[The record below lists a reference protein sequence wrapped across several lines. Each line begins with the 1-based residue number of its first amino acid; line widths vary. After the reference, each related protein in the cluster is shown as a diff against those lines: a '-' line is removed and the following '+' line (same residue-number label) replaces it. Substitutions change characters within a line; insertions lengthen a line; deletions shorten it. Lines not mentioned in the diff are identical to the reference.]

1 MNRLRT
7 SILLGLL
14 VLLLSSV
21 PQPASA
27 QKSPDLAKLFKDAS
41 KRRGKLPVIIIP
53 GILGSELVN
62 EETGEKVWFKIGRS
76 KDDDVRLPVTLDLSK
91 SRDSLVPGDIV
102 RKLDIPILSDVEV
115 YQQLIDSLEN
125 YGGYTPGS
133 WDEPDGELSDKY
145 FLFPYDWRRDNVE
158 TARELFRRVERLK
171 RSVGRPDAK
180 FNIIAHSMGGLIAR
194 YAAMYGDRD
203 LSANAHRPDWAG
215 DAHFSKIFLFG
226 TPNEGSAD
234 ALQVLLE
241 GFGAIKNINLPFV
254 RDVTPVD
261 VLTMPAAFQLL
272 PHEGTFQIYDE
283 NLEPLDVD
291 IFDISTW
298 RKYGWSIFGE
308 DDLLKRFSEAEVG
321 RMEQYL
327 GIVLSRAKRF
337 HEALTASSN
346 GRGNVGFFI
355 IGSDCIDTLD
365 AVVIYRDVKK
375 DRWVTL
381 SKPDSFRRSDGV
393 KVDSR
398 QLEPLMLRPGD
409 GRVTRRS
416 LLAETLDGG
425 KKQSV
430 LFNSAL
436 PLTYALFMCEVHD
449 KLTGNRTIQDN
460 VLTALVSE
468 ASQ

>member
-1 MNRLRT
+1 
-7 SILLGLL
+7 
-14 VLLLSSV
+14 
-21 PQPASA
+21 
-27 QKSPDLAKLFKDAS
+27 
-41 KRRGKLPVIIIP
+41 
-53 GILGSELVN
+53 
-62 EETGEKVWFKIGRS
+62 
-76 KDDDVRLPVTLDLSK
+76 
-91 SRDSLVPGDIV
+91 
-102 RKLDIPILSDVEV
+102 
-115 YQQLIDSLEN
+115 
-125 YGGYTPGS
+125 
-133 WDEPDGELSDKY
+133 
-145 FLFPYDWRRDNVE
+145 
-158 TARELFRRVERLK
+158 
-171 RSVGRPDAK
+171 
-180 FNIIAHSMGGLIAR
+180 
-194 YAAMYGDRD
+194 
-203 LSANAHRPDWAG
+203 
-215 DAHFSKIFLFG
+215 
-226 TPNEGSAD
+226 
-234 ALQVLLE
+234 
-241 GFGAIKNINLPFV
+241 
-254 RDVTPVD
+254 
-261 VLTMPAAFQLL
+261 
-272 PHEGTFQIYDE
+272 
-283 NLEPLDVD
+283 
-291 IFDISTW
+291 
-298 RKYGWSIFGE
+298 
-308 DDLLKRFSEAEVG
+308 
-321 RMEQYL
+321 MEQYL